1 MAALVH
7 LLGTR
12 RVASRPVTRL
22 ETAAAALVMIAA
34 PSARLLA
41 GNARL

>member
-1 MAALVH
+1 MAALVD

-12 RVASRPVTRL
+12 QVASRPVTRL
-22 ETAAAALVMIAA
+22 ATPAAALVMIAA

-41 GNARL
+41 RNARL

>member
-1 MAALVH
+1 MAALGD

-12 RVASRPVTRL
+12 FVAFRPVTRL
-22 ETAAAALVMIAA
+22 GTAAAALVMVAA

-41 GNARL
+41 RNTRL